1 MKKQSLSQ
9 KILSK
14 NYIVFIISLV
24 ISIAIWTYMS
34 LNASNDTT
42 VTISNI
48 PIQMELSESTR
59 DLGLQIFTGE
69 EQPVASVTVTGNRT
83 LLGSVKASDF
93 TVTAS
98 ANSVTSSGFFT
109 LPVST
114 TKKNPTSTFQIT
126 NSTPSSVTVMV
137 DYFKESEFNIQDE
150 ISFSVKD
157 GYYGAASMPYT
168 KVTIS
173 GPQSELM
180 KISKVA
186 AVANVDGELTESADT
201 EASIVIYDENGN
213 ELSTK
218 LLSMNVKTM
227 TVNINVLKEKTVKVE
242 AGYSNKPTGLD
253 LTDLTE
259 IYPSGILLAGPEET
273 LKPSCPSRQRRLISP
288 R

>member
-98 ANSVTSSGFFT
+98 ANSVRR
-109 LPVST
+109 VS
-114 TKKNPTSTFQIT
+114 STFRT
-126 NSTPSSVTVMV
+126 KSPL
-137 DYFKESEFNIQDE
+137 
-150 ISFSVKD
+150 
-157 GYYGAASMPYT
+157 ASRT
-168 KVTIS
+168 ATT
-173 GPQSELM
+173 
-180 KISKVA
+180 A
-186 AVANVDGELTESADT
+186 
-201 EASIVIYDENGN
+201 
-213 ELSTK
+213 
-218 LLSMNVKTM
+218 
-227 TVNINVLKEKTVKVE
+227 
-242 AGYSNKPTGLD
+242 
-253 LTDLTE
+253 
-259 IYPSGILLAGPEET
+259 
-273 LKPSCPSRQRRLISP
+273 RRRCRIP